1 MSRVKYPSLYQIN
14 TRVWLTQFSQ
24 ALGRTVTR
32 DGDELASLGLFVDL
46 PAWQGH
52 VFEVVKQA

>member
-14 TRVWLTQFSQ
+14 TRFWLTQFSQ

-32 DGDELASLGLFVDL
+32 DGDELASVGLFGDL

-52 VFEVVKQA
+52 MSSKW